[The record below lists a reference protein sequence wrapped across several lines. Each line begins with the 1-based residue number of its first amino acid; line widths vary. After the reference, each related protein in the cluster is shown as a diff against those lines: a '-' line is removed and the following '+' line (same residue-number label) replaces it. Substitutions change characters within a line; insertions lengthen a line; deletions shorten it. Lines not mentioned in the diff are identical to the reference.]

1 VATVIVQ
8 GGDVELVTI
17 CDWFIR
23 RLKNNARFAGVG
35 ECFFIS
41 TKDNQREINSPLEP
55 LSK

>member
-1 VATVIVQ
+1 MATVIVQ